1 VPFEPHSAHPQR
13 YNRGG
18 CARQVRAVLCWL
30 SSKGRF
36 EKSFSKQKREKK
48 KERKKEEEEN
58 SFTSFPS
65 LHRFTPLTSRAQAH
79 SPHVTH
85 KFSAPLTTP
94 FPTGVHGVRGL
105 LSSAKLDDPEL
116 AADGLGSGL
125 I

>member
-1 VPFEPHSAHPQR
+1 MFEPHSAHPQR

-58 SFTSFPS
+58 SFTSSLYSTHLPS
-65 LHRFTPLTSRAQAH
+65 ASALASRDSQVLRTVDDTLSDGCAWGPRAAIIGEAERSRAGCGWAR
-79 SPHVTH
+79 
-85 KFSAPLTTP
+85 L
-94 FPTGVHGVRGL
+94 G
-105 LSSAKLDDPEL
+105 
-116 AADGLGSGL
+116 ADL